1 MCDPPVMSD
10 YLNTL
15 KQSFSKDSFLA
26 SLFFFF
32 VLSSWY
38 TLRPLRNAL
47 AVQDIDNISL
57 LIALVG
63 IGMLFAN
70 LIYSWIA
77 SRTNLKQLIV
87 FCYLFLA
94 SNLVIF
100 INLDFSSSEW
110 VGFIWRNS
118 WSSIWF

>member
-1 MCDPPVMSD
+1 MND
-10 YLNTL
+10 YLDTL

-38 TLRPLRNAL
+38 TLRPLRNEL

-57 LIALVG
+57 LLAMVG

-70 LIYSWIA
+70 LIYSWVA
-77 SRTNLKQLIV
+77 SKTNLKQLII

-94 SNLVIF
+94 SNLVVF
-100 INLDFSSSEW
+100 INLDFSSSAW
-110 VGFIWRNS
+110 VGSCLLYTSPSPRDY
-118 WSSIWF
+118 